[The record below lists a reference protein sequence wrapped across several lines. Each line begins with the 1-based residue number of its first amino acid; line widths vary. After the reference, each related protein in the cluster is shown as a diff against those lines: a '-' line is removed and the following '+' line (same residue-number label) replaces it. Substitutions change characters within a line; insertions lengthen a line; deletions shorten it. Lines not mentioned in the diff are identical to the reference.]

1 VNNERVTL
9 AQELHDGIA
18 QDLVVLGFS
27 IDRAIS
33 QSQDTELKISLRQ
46 IRFATTDLIEKVRV
60 QMHSLRIAEPLV
72 SSSGQVDTMF
82 ETLRIV
88 QEILRNIEKH
98 SGAKNMD
105 IQINDDG
112 AGGALTKDGSFGLNG
127 LQERVNKLNGEI
139 TIASDQQGTRIGV
152 RIPLDR

>member
-27 IDRAIS
+27 IDQAIS
-33 QSQDTELKISLRQ
+33 KCQDAELKNSLRQ
-46 IRFATTDLIEKVRV
+46 IRFSTTDLIEKVRV

-139 TIASDQQGTRIGV
+139 TIASDERGTRIGV
-152 RIPLDR
+152 TIPLDR

>member
-27 IDRAIS
+27 IDHAIS
-33 QSQDTELKISLRQ
+33 ICHDADLKNSLRE
-46 IRFATTDLIEKVRV
+46 IRFTTTELIEKVRK
-60 QMHSLRIAEPLV
+60 QMHELRSSEPLLV
-72 SSSGQVDTMF
+72 PAGQVDTIF
-82 ETLRIV
+82 ETLRVV
-88 QEILRNIEKH
+88 QEVLRNIDKH
-98 SGAKNMD
+98 SGATYCE
-105 IQINDDG
+105 IQITDDG
-112 AGGALTKDGSFGLNG
+112 VGGVTNKVGSFGLAG

-139 TIASDQQGTRIGV
+139 TIDSDPQGTRIGV

>member
-1 VNNERVTL
+1 MNNERVTL

>member
-1 VNNERVTL
+1 MNNERVTL

-33 QSQDTELKISLRQ
+33 QSHEAELKDSLRQ

-60 QMHSLRIAEPLV
+60 QMHSLRNAEPLV
-72 SSSGQVDTMF
+72 SSSGQVETMF

-139 TIASDQQGTRIGV
+139 TIASDEQGTRIGV

>member
-27 IDRAIS
+27 IDQAIS
-33 QSQDTELKISLRQ
+33 QCHTPELKNSLRH
-46 IRFATTDLIEKVRV
+46 IRFTTTELIEKVRT
-60 QMHSLRIAEPLV
+60 QMHALRSSEPLMV
-72 SSSGQVDTMF
+72 SDAQPDTMF
-82 ETLRIV
+82 ETLRVV
-88 QEILRNIEKH
+88 QEVLRNIDKH
-98 SGAKNMD
+98 SGATFFD

-112 AGGALTKDGSFGLNG
+112 RGGVAGKEGSFGLQG
-127 LQERVNKLNGEI
+127 LQERVAKINGEI
-139 TIASDQQGTRIGV
+139 TIASDLAGTRIGV

>member
-1 VNNERVTL
+1 
-9 AQELHDGIA
+9 
-18 QDLVVLGFS
+18 
-27 IDRAIS
+27 
-33 QSQDTELKISLRQ
+33 
-46 IRFATTDLIEKVRV
+46 
-60 QMHSLRIAEPLV
+60 M

-112 AGGALTKDGSFGLNG
+112 AGGALTKVGSFGLNG

>member
-27 IDRAIS
+27 IDHAIS
-33 QSQDTELKISLRQ
+33 ISHEAELKNSLRE
-46 IRFATTDLIEKVRV
+46 IRFTTTKLIEKVRH
-60 QMHSLRIAEPLV
+60 QMHELRSSEPLMV
-72 SSSGQVDTMF
+72 PAGQVDIMF
-82 ETLRIV
+82 ETLRVV
-88 QEILRNIEKH
+88 QEVLRNIDKH
-98 SGAKNMD
+98 SGATYCD
-105 IQINDDG
+105 IQITDDG
-112 AGGALTKDGSFGLNG
+112 VGGVTNKVGSFGLAG

-139 TIASDQQGTRIGV
+139 TIDSDSQGTRIGV